1 MTDKNDIVFPI
12 YYKPNDVELA
22 KDGNGVFEESG
33 VKSKDR
39 KKSKNSN
46 NLVLYYVLSKHI
58 HNYRRAVAILYYIL
72 F

>member
-1 MTDKNDIVFPI
+1 MTDKNVIVFPT

-39 KKSKNSN
+39 KESKNSN
-46 NLVLYYVLSKHI
+46 NLVLYYVLSKPI
-58 HNYRRAVAILYYIL
+58 HN
-72 F
+72 